1 MKKLV
6 SPEKAI
12 SLIRDGSRIM
22 VGGFGLVGCPL
33 TLIDSLVASGVK
45 DLEIISNNLGEPG
58 RGLGLLVR
66 ENRVRRGIG
75 SFFTSNPEVAEAK
88 AAGRLEIELVP
99 QGTLSEA
106 IRAGGAGI
114 PAFFTPVGAGTDI
127 GAGKEERR
135 FGSRPCILQESYRAD
150 VALIKA
156 HRADILGNL
165 IYSKSA
171 RNFNPIMATAAELV
185 IAEVD
190 EIMETGA
197 LPPDAI
203 VTPHLFVDLIVLR
216 EGEGP

>member
-12 SLIRDGSRIM
+12 SRIRDGSRIM

-33 TLIDSLVASGVK
+33 TLIDFLVSSGVK

-66 ENRVRRGIG
+66 ENRIRKGIG

-127 GAGKEERR
+127 AAGKEERK
-135 FGSRPCILQESYRAD
+135 FGSTTCILQESFRAD
-150 VALIKA
+150 VALVKA
-156 HRADILGNL
+156 HRADTLGNL

-190 EIMETGA
+190 EIVEAGI
-197 LPPDAI
+197 LPPDDI
-203 VTPHLFVDLIVLR
+203 VTPHLFVDLMVLR
-216 EGEGP
+216 EGEGL